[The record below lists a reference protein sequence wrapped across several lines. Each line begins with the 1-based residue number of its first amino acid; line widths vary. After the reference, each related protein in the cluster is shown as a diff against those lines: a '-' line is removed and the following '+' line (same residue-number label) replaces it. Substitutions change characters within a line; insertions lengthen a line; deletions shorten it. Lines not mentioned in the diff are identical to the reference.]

1 MTYARR
7 PRGRSQHRLSE
18 ETSYSII
25 CRDNYLSTDK
35 PSHGALSCFNFLA
48 STNLAAGGD
57 SNLSIF
63 SFSFSFLAHFVFKFF
78 SPTYTCTSG
87 LFHFRRAAFAQQLKS
102 RVGLA
107 LAKAAALR
115 ITLKLDGTPMT
126 SKSHTH
132 PSHSETSRLLTS
144 GIPVPRV
151 TQCIRGM

>member
-1 MTYARR
+1 MTYAQR

-25 CRDNYLSTDK
+25 CRVNYLSTDK

-78 SPTYTCTSG
+78 SPTCE
-87 LFHFRRAAFAQQLKS
+87 RRVNLLVYSLSLHRHSYIGFILAFASSIHNKQNMYQWTISLPTRDFRSTAQKQGWSDS
-102 RVGLA
+102 RDSF
-107 LAKAAALR
+107 
-115 ITLKLDGTPMT
+115 TYYT
-126 SKSHTH
+126 
-132 PSHSETSRLLTS
+132 
-144 GIPVPRV
+144 
-151 TQCIRGM
+151 